1 MTEKG
6 ILCEGC
12 GAFVK
17 EGELAYHRKHED
29 ENFCSRECLQKY
41 VTANLEIRPHIIN

>member
-12 GAFVK
+12 GKFIK
-17 EGELAYHRKHED
+17 EKELAYHRKHED
-29 ENFCSRECLQKY
+29 ENFCSPECLKNF
-41 VTANLEIRPHIIN
+41 VTATLEIRPHTID